1 MTQSPDKI
9 TVVKLDAQENEV
21 WQYPGKVLE
30 TTDHSIL
37 IEARFNHS
45 DVNVHGI
52 MLRKNDRFLERYY
65 DDHWYNIYEARDKD
79 DDRLKGWYCN
89 VTRPARFVENEIIY
103 MDLAFDLLAFPDGRF
118 LILDED
124 EFEAL
129 DLDPETKKQ
138 ALAGLE
144 ALIAIAKIK
153 GFAEEI
159 QQ

>member
-1 MTQSPDKI
+1 MTLSSDEI
-9 TVVKLDAQENEV
+9 MVVKLDTQGEEV
-21 WQYPGKVLE
+21 WRYPGKVL
-30 TTDHSIL
+30 TKNKHSLL
-37 IEARFNHS
+37 IDARFNHS
-45 DVNVHGI
+45 DVEIHGI
-52 MLRKNDRFLERYY
+52 TLREQDRFLERYY
-65 DDHWYNIYEARDKD
+65 DDRWYNILEARDRD
-79 DDRLKGWYCN
+79 DDHLKGWYCN
-89 VTRPARFVENEIIY
+89 VTRPARFEGNEIIY

-144 ALIAIAKIK
+144 ALIAIAKDK
-153 GFAEEI
+153 GFTEEI